1 MRARASVCAVSRHER
16 YSISATVHGHCLVE
30 APDTG
35 GPHPLVVG
43 FHGYGETA
51 EIHAERMRRIPGGS
65 ECVLASLPAL
75 HLFYTKGGEV
85 VGSWMTKQDREQAA
99 ADNVAY
105 VAEAVARIKREL
117 PVDDRL
123 AYVGFSQGVAMAYRA
138 AAGAGHPCQALVAI
152 GGDMPPEVAADPA
165 VRWPAVL
172 LTRGESDSFFT
183 REKMERDLECLRG
196 RGASP
201 QALVFDGGH
210 EWADPVFAAIG
221 ELIARAFARSPARG
235 SR

>member
-1 MRARASVCAVSRHER
+1 VCAVTRLER
-16 YSISATVHGHCLVE
+16 YSIPATVHGRCLLEVP
-30 APDTG
+30 ASA

-51 EIHAERMRRIPGGS
+51 EVHAERMRRIPGAA
-65 ECVLASLPAL
+65 ECVLASLQSL
-75 HLFYTKGGEV
+75 HLFYTKAGEV

-105 VAEAVARIKREL
+105 VAEAVTRIKEEL
-117 PVDDRL
+117 AVDDRL

-138 AAGAGHPCQALVAI
+138 AAWAGHPCRALVAI

-165 VRWPAVL
+165 VRFPSVL
-172 LTRGESDSFFT
+172 LTRGEGDAFFT
-183 REKMERDLECLRG
+183 REKMERDVECLRR
-196 RGASP
+196 RGAAP
-201 QALVFDGGH
+201 QAVVFDGGH
-210 EWADPVFAAIG
+210 EWAEPVFAAAG
-221 ELIARAFARSPARG
+221 ELIARAFARSPAGG